1 MDDHAK
7 SEPEAKQAAA
17 PDAGSGARDLS
28 FLWPLIDRIRAVEFK
43 FQGDGPAQPTADLEA
58 RLTTL
63 ENEVAAIRRTL
74 QEAAGQEA
82 ASQEAAGAS
91 ADGGRAATPTVTEAV
106 ELQPQ
111 SWRRA
116 AFGSATAVVLLLVA
130 HYLAVFA
137 FDLPA
142 VILRLASIAI
152 PLPIGIWMTLHRRIR
167 PWLETSM
174 AVSVGLIAV
183 GAMSYV
189 VSVHDATPFLPQSG
203 GEWRETAE
211 YVASIAFAYAT
222 GVLISAALQA
232 RSGAPNRAGQLTLKL
247 AQAITAVTGK
257 AITTGP
263 QIKKHVDLIQALLN
277 AAVLLTSAVMAVV
290 TGLRSVIR

>member
-7 SEPEAKQAAA
+7 SEPEARQAAA

-28 FLWPLIDRIRAVEFK
+28 FLWPLIERIRAVEFK
-43 FQGDGPAQPTADLEA
+43 FQVDGSAQPNADLEA

-74 QEAAGQEA
+74 QEAV
-82 ASQEAAGAS
+82 GAS
-91 ADGGRAATPTVTEAV
+91 TDGGRSVVAVVTEAV

-111 SWRRA
+111 PWTRA

-189 VSVHDATPFLPQSG
+189 VSVYDATPFLPQNG

-247 AQAITAVTGK
+247 AQAITSVTGK

-263 QIKKHVDLIQALLN
+263 QIKKHVDLIQALIN
-277 AAVLLTSAVMAVV
+277 AAVLLATAVMAVV
-290 TGLRSVIR
+290 TGLRAVIR